1 MNKTVAEFI
10 EELKELDQDKPIVMW
25 DYRQYTWH
33 IPRVRKYKIGDQY
46 MIWGH

>member
-10 EELKELDQDKPIVMW
+10 EELKELEQDKFIVMW
-25 DYRQYTWH
+25 DYKQYTWH
-33 IPRVRKYKIGDQY
+33 TPNVRKYKIGDQY